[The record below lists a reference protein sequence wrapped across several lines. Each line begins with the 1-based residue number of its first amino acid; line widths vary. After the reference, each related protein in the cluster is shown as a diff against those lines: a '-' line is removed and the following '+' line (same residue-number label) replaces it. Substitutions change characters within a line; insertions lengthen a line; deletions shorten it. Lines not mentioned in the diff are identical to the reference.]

1 MLEVTSKSFEQE
13 VLKSET
19 AVVADFW
26 APWCVPC
33 KMMEPVLEK
42 LSSAHDG
49 KIKFVKINVDDE
61 SELAV
66 QFNIVSI
73 PSLLLFDEGEMKK
86 MHVGAAS
93 QSVLESFLKEYI

>member
-1 MLEVTSKSFEQE
+1 MLEVTSNNFEQE

-19 AVVADFW
+19 VILADFW

-42 LSSAHDG
+42 LLSVHDG
-49 KIKFVKINVDDE
+49 KIKIVRINVDDE
-61 SELAV
+61 AELAV
-66 QFNIVSI
+66 KFNIVSI
-73 PSLLLFDEGEMKK
+73 PSLLLFEKGEMKK

-93 QSVLESFLKEYI
+93 QAVLENFLKEYL